1 MNVGI
6 IGLGLIGGSF
16 AKAFKENSDAI
27 VFGHDTDKATVSYAW
42 LSEMIDGT
50 LTDENIGEC
59 ELLIIAL
66 YPGDAVNF
74 IKEKA
79 HLINKKTLVIDACGT
94 KRSVCEAGFAAARE
108 HGFTFVGGHPMAGIQ
123 FSGIKHSRG
132 DLFKGASMIVIPP
145 AYDDITLFER
155 IKNALVPA
163 RFGKLTISDAQ
174 KHDKIIAYTS
184 QLAHVVSSAYIKSE
198 GAEVHH
204 GYSAG
209 SYKDMTRVAT
219 LNETMWTQLFL
230 ENRENLSEELGKLI
244 AELSKYK
251 EALDGNDP
259 DTLKDLLREG
269 RECKAKAEQNI

>member
-50 LTDENIGEC
+50 LTDENMGEC

-74 IKEKA
+74 LKEKA
-79 HLINKKTLVIDACGT
+79 HLINKNTLVIDACGT

-132 DLFKGASMIVIPP
+132 DLFKGASMIIIPP

-155 IKNALVPA
+155 IKNALAPA

-198 GAEVHH
+198 SAEVHH

-230 ENRENLSEELGKLI
+230 ENRENLSDELGKLI
-244 AELSKYK
+244 CELSKYK
-251 EALDGNDP
+251 TALDANDH
-259 DTLKDLLREG
+259 DTLKELLREG